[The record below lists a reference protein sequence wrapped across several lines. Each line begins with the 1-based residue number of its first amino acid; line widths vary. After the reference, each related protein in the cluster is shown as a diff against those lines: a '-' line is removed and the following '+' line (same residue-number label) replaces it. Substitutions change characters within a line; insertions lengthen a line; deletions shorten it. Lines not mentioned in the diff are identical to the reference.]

1 MLKTVVM
8 FNVFVETVIHF
19 FQDSLLN
26 RKFKEQ
32 NWFQIELF
40 CKIINAF
47 IVTFDQIKII
57 IKNKNL
63 TDPKLILNSSKI
75 VFIILL
81 LLLLSAS
88 DGYSKDEPVTH
99 FY

>member
-1 MLKTVVM
+1 M
-8 FNVFVETVIHF
+8 FLWKQWYIFSRIPCWIE
-19 FQDSLLN
+19 SS
-26 RKFKEQ
+26 KEQ

-47 IVTFDQIKII
+47 IVSFDQIKII

-81 LLLLSAS
+81 LLLLLLLLSAS